1 MDDKYKYFYPVSD
14 VCCLVSILV
23 EVFDKVVHTPLPG
36 ETEAYIPSEFIN
48 ARFGD
53 TSCLGDCTETTI
65 LPSENFDVNNILFSQ
80 YKNHNTGKT
89 VASITQ
95 HRSLL
100 SAVTPTREQFLT
112 ILSQNSVEYLIW

>member
-1 MDDKYKYFYPVSD
+1 MVAKLILGIFLSYLSARVIDKYKYFYPVSD

-65 LPSENFDVNNILFSQ
+65 LPSENFM
-80 YKNHNTGKT
+80 
-89 VASITQ
+89 
-95 HRSLL
+95 
-100 SAVTPTREQFLT
+100 
-112 ILSQNSVEYLIW
+112 